1 MLFNRIGVLAVSLT
15 LACAMTTRAQQS
27 QTDEYSP
34 VREGALS
41 GVWHLM
47 RYAGVLQES
56 AGQPRPS
63 LAGVT
68 FSLYEEQEGGAALW
82 IETQNVQVDGQGHYS
97 ALLGGTRTEGLSAE
111 LFRSGKARWLGIQV
125 AGQPEEVRVPLA
137 SVPYAVQAGDAET
150 LGGRSAADYALSEQ
164 IQEVRD
170 GLRAAGF
177 DISGGDPAGSGFQ
190 KQGIPVASGPPLDP
204 GSNANP
210 RAITNEDLDK
220 KLDKILAILNE
231 PETVFSWVFC
241 IEPAFHMEIAG
252 PQTEF
257 AIEGV
262 AGGGAG
268 ADVFGNGVWVNLTG
282 TPKGKIGFGA
292 SIGADIPKFDFCFDL
307 GALIRNLERSGGTTP
322 FSSGGA
328 TPLRQASLTA
338 TDGSAAINLE
348 DPFLKKIADLSKPEN
363 YEKMLAQM
371 LGLADKLGVDPKNLQ
386 TLLGTV
392 ANLSIDTS
400 GGPFT
405 AMQLKQKDLDALVA
419 ALPIPAGMRSVVG
432 NPVGFF
438 SDQIES
444 LLTPLT
450 QPTHPTQGICNLSIP
465 GLELLMDRI
474 CSQPDDPFGPL
485 LLGLKTT
492 TDAINTTVNTVKSTV
507 EDVAADVESLLTGGI
522 GGGGGG
528 GGGGGDDDCV
538 LFEDP
543 DNWFC
548 LL

>member
-1 MLFNRIGVLAVSLT
+1 MFFNRIGAVVVSLT
-15 LACAMTTRAQQS
+15 LAWAMAARAQQS

-34 VREGALS
+34 VREEAS
-41 GVWHLM
+41 PGVWHLM
-47 RYAGVLQES
+47 RYAGVLQQE
-56 AGQPRPS
+56 AGLPRPTM
-63 LAGVT
+63 AGVT
-68 FSLYEEQEGGAALW
+68 FALYGEKEGGIPLW
-82 IETQNVQVDGQGHYS
+82 METQNVQVDSQGHYS
-97 ALLGGTRTEGLSAE
+97 ALLGETKTGGVPAE
-111 LFRSGKARWLGIQV
+111 LFASGKTRWLGIQM
-125 AGQPEEVRVPLA
+125 AGQFVEERVPLG
-137 SVPYAVQAGDAET
+137 SVPYGVQAGDAQT
-150 LGGRSAADYALSEQ
+150 LGGRSAADYTLTAQ
-164 IQEVRD
+164 IQQQVQEEVRRE
-170 GLRAAGF
+170 LQAAGF
-177 DISGGDPAGSGFQ
+177 DVSADDSAGGRFQ
-190 KQGIPVASGPPLDP
+190 KQGNLVAMGPPPNVVTL
-204 GSNANP
+204 A
-210 RAITNEDLDK
+210 ALNE
-220 KLDKILAILNE
+220 KLDNILEILNE
-231 PETVFSWVFC
+231 PEHVFSWVFC
-241 IEPAFHMEIAG
+241 AAPAFHMEIAG
-252 PQTEF
+252 PQTEL
-257 AIEGV
+257 AIEGMV
-262 AGGGAG
+262 GGGAG
-268 ADVFGNGVWVNLTG
+268 ANIFGNGAWANLTG

-419 ALPIPAGMRSVVG
+419 ALPIPAGMRPVVE

-465 GLELLMDRI
+465 GLELLMDSI
-474 CSQPDDPFGPL
+474 CSQPPDPFGPML
-485 LLGLKTT
+485 IAINKV
-492 TDAINTTVNTVKSTV
+492 TDDINTTVNSVKGTV
-507 EDVAADVESLLTGGI
+507 ENLAQDLVIGI
-522 GGGGGG
+522 GGDTGGGDTGGGG
-528 GGGGGDDDCV
+528 CV
-538 LFEDP
+538 LYTDP
-543 DNWFC
+543 LNWFC
-548 LL
+548 FFK